1 VLSVLSGVRRRRDHL
16 LLGGHSTDTALF
28 HLLLVG
34 AAENFEGSLVFFS
47 SEASNERVIWR
58 EYVYK
63 ILTQV
68 SELGEKQCENVL
80 TYLPVAF
87 DLFPG
92 EEVYLVADQKHQFCS
107 PTIYKRQPPNQL
119 HTRTRVQNSRNK
131 IMIQNK
137 NQYGPSWSIPLTF
150 ARIQYSTTLRHLGH
164 RIGPSGFGN
173 NAR

>member
-1 VLSVLSGVRRRRDHL
+1 
-16 LLGGHSTDTALF
+16 
-28 HLLLVG
+28 
-34 AAENFEGSLVFFS
+34 
-47 SEASNERVIWR
+47 VIWR

-107 PTIYKRQPPNQL
+107 PTIYKRQPPINFIL
-119 HTRTRVQNSRNK
+119 ELECK
-131 IMIQNK
+131 IRGTK
-137 NQYGPSWSIPLTF
+137 L
-150 ARIQYSTTLRHLGH
+150 
-164 RIGPSGFGN
+164 
-173 NAR
+173 